1 MSPLFKHAEPTNSHE
16 RRVLFHLSIA
26 KPSSLALGKCPAR
39 GRPCALISP
48 RRAAPTSASPK
59 SAITLYG
66 INPATGGSTA
76 TVVKGAAGF
85 VMSFEYHAESGK
97 MVMAVGTRS
106 DASSSFYTVDLD
118 TVSAVVLLSLIPSRF
133 TIRKSCNHH
142 V

>member
-1 MSPLFKHAEPTNSHE
+1 ML
-16 RRVLFHLSIA
+16 V
-26 KPSSLALGKCPAR
+26 LALVR
-39 GRPCALISP
+39 FFFLDIVQQ
-48 RRAAPTSASPK
+48 TASPK

-118 TVSAVVLLSLIPSRF
+118 TVSVVVLLSLVPSRF
-133 TIRKSCNHH
+133 TWCMQLSVR
-142 V
+142 